1 MGRLR
6 SAQGAAPAGES
17 HTPGSGS
24 RRPGGLGK
32 ALAASLLPGAR
43 AGEVNTGL
51 CGSLSV
57 YRFLCE
63 PSGATSK
70 FRTALLCHLQG
81 RSESPAA
88 ARRVPRHAHQ
98 GRTHVS
104 ATRGAPRPDTRHGG
118 CPLLSRGRPGEDSPQ
133 TPPGPL
139 GTLPHVNGLPGRAP
153 RLCPPSQGTGS
164 YLMKPRN
171 TSRTRLTS
179 HPAEAKALG
188 MVRAPVPT
196 MRLNMYT
203 SPTWKPRNGRSAQ
216 KRICRSPQHP
226 WDDPG

>member
-17 HTPGSGS
+17 HRPGSGS
-24 RRPGGLGK
+24 RRPGRLGK

-43 AGEVNTGL
+43 AGEVKTGL

-70 FRTALLCHLQG
+70 FQTALPCHLQG

-88 ARRVPRHAHQ
+88 ARRVPGHARR

-153 RLCPPSQGTGS
+153 RLCPPVPGDRLLPHEAQEHQQDQADEPPGGGEGLGHGEGAGAHDEVKHVHQSHLEATE
-164 YLMKPRN
+164 
-171 TSRTRLTS
+171 RTFSPETNLPLPPT
-179 HPAEAKALG
+179 PLG
-188 MVRAPVPT
+188 
-196 MRLNMYT
+196 
-203 SPTWKPRNGRSAQ
+203 
-216 KRICRSPQHP
+216 
-226 WDDPG
+226 